1 MAVYIVMDS
10 DRGKAFGRERKKE
23 EAGRLGSEEVGKIK
37 TEKIQGS
44 KLKDEGRGR
53 MDEKKISTLGAIER
67 SQNLS

>member
-1 MAVYIVMDS
+1 MDNLLLAVYIVMDS

-44 KLKDEGRGR
+44 KLKAQRRAIGRWRQIGI
-53 MDEKKISTLGAIER
+53 EHGA
-67 SQNLS
+67 